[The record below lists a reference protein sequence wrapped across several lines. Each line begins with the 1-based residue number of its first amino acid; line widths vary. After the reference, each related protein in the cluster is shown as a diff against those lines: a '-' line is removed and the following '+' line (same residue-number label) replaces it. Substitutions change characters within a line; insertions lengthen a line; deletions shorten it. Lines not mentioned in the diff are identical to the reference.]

1 LTLPTAE
8 ADFDAPADPAE
19 LALRW
24 ACVVATLVVSIPG
37 LLTLSK
43 IWQRTEYL
51 AHGYMI
57 PVVAVFLLY
66 RERQAVSKAFHSA
79 APPALGPFF
88 VFAAVSF
95 EALALAGDVVA
106 AGGIGIPLM
115 LAATAYAIGGSR
127 LLRFTRLPIAFLVLM
142 MPPPAFLVTRL
153 LFELKLLVTQV
164 SVGLLQAVR
173 YPVAA
178 EGNQIHIP
186 NHTLFV
192 ADACSGLTSIVT
204 LLPLAVITAYF
215 LSHGTWRRIVLIAS
229 IFPLA
234 IGANIVRVLATV
246 HFASTQGIEF
256 AQGLLHESFGITTFV
271 VGTLCLV
278 GLARLLR

>member
-1 LTLPTAE
+1 MTTSPTAE

-37 LLTLSK
+37 LVTLSK

-142 MPPPAFLVTRL
+142 VPPPAFLVTRV
-153 LFELKLLVTQV
+153 LFELKLLVTKG
-164 SVGLLQAVR
+164 SVGLLQAIR

-234 IGANIVRVLATV
+234 VGANIVRVLATV
-246 HFASTQGIEF
+246 HFASTQGIE
-256 AQGLLHESFGITTFV
+256 LTFV